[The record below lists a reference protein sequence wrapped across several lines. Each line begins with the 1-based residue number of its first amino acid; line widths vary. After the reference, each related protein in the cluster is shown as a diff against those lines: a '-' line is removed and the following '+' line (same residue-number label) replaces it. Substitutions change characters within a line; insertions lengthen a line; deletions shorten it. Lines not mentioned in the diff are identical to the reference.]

1 MLVCNMVRRG
11 PGPAGAAHGRRAGV
25 VAMAAALLI
34 GVAGGRPAGGLDA
47 DDVVRKVQERYDA
60 TRDFTADV
68 TQEMTVAS
76 LGKTMTAHGT
86 LAFKRPGKLRLELKD
101 EEPQIVVA
109 DGRTL
114 WFYQPAENQ
123 VLKAPFEAA
132 FRSTTP
138 ISFLTGVGRIADD
151 FTAQLSD
158 VGAADPATLTLT
170 LTPRTPKGDL
180 EKLRLTVA
188 RDNFEIRGAEIHDPL
203 GNVSRLRFE
212 HIRPNTGLD
221 EDRFV
226 FQVPPGVD
234 VLAAP
239 LGE

>member
-1 MLVCNMVRRG
+1 MAARIQARLHAARRI
-11 PGPAGAAHGRRAGV
+11 ATNVVGV
-25 VAMAAALLI
+25 GIAAALI
-34 GVAGGRPAGGLDA
+34 GIAASAEPARGLDA
-47 DDVVRKVQERYDA
+47 DEVVRKVQERYDA

-68 TQEMTVAS
+68 TQETMVAS
-76 LGKTMTAHGT
+76 LGKAAVAHGT

-114 WFYQPAENQ
+114 WFYQPSEKQ
-123 VLKAPFEAA
+123 VLKAPFESA

-151 FTAQLSD
+151 FTARLAGE
-158 VGAADPATLTLT
+158 GATDDATVTLT
-170 LTPRTPKGDL
+170 LTPRKPKGDL
-180 EKLRLTVA
+180 EKLLLTVA
-188 RDNFEIRGAEIHDPL
+188 RDNYEIRGAEIHDPL
-203 GNVSRLRFE
+203 GNISRLRFDR
-212 HIRPNTGLD
+212 IRPNTGLD

-226 FQVPPGVD
+226 FRVPAGVD
-234 VLAAP
+234 VLSAP